1 MPRTWSNISSPLV
14 FSFPAETGTH
24 RNVSLAAQTRS
35 LPESN
40 TDAGLK
46 GGSEMAFSITMINIF
61 SLVRAFSSPVMS
73 PIFSTVS
80 LFLVFLKEQQHG
92 SDAVFTCRR
101 EEQDLSAEV
110 GCLLNYSANLDRDP
124 ILLNLMRAD
133 SGVACP
139 QKRPWNC
146 GCV

>member
-1 MPRTWSNISSPLV
+1 
-14 FSFPAETGTH
+14 
-24 RNVSLAAQTRS
+24 
-35 LPESN
+35 
-40 TDAGLK
+40 
-46 GGSEMAFSITMINIF
+46 MAFSITMINIF

-139 QKRPWNC
+139 QKRP
-146 GCV
+146 